1 MQNLIVAINGKLGS
15 GKDSFADFAVEN
27 YNYKKLFFA
36 EPLKHEVKEFLL
48 KYNIPFE
55 DRNIWGSQSDKEEQL
70 FIDECYFNDIVT
82 DIPLFIHFFNTCN
95 KYDGDYISTFRY
107 LLQWWG
113 TEYRRNNFGDNY
125 WVDKLV
131 EETKKYDKVI
141 ISDMRFPNEFDAVV
155 HNGGIC
161 IKIIR
166 PNSFESNTAL
176 HISETAL
183 DHIKNWWKV
192 IRNNNSLKYYLD
204 LCHCT
209 LNDIESEFFTY
220 ERDINV

>member
-1 MQNLIVAINGKLGS
+1 LANLIIGLNSKLGG
-15 GKDSFADFAVEN
+15 GKDTFADYAVEKFG
-27 YNYKKLFFA
+27 YTKLYFA
-36 EPLKHEVKEFLL
+36 SVLKNEVKEFLL

-141 ISDMRFPNEFDAVV
+141 ISDLRFPNEYNAII
-155 HNGGIC
+155 NNNGIC
-161 IKIIR
+161 IKVIR
-166 PNSFESNTAL
+166 NSSFKSNTAL

-183 DHIKNWWKV
+183 DHIDDWYAILENTSTLEEYYAMCDNILKDIDEKFLLDNWR
-192 IRNNNSLKYYLD
+192 I
-204 LCHCT
+204 
-209 LNDIESEFFTY
+209 
-220 ERDINV
+220 